1 MDCLIHYLI
10 CLLNAASTSSA
21 ALFHLQP
28 CSAACHA
35 TRRRNLPTVLLPSLH
50 VFPAF
55 IVLCGK
61 LVFIDCLVP
70 SLPRLPSTWCKHAAS
85 FSFAALSYLPPWRA
99 LLSCHKMKQDE
110 GFTCCY
116 FYHPLLLFLYL
127 LCSIVCLGCDFACD
141 IYTKV

>member
-55 IVLCGK
+55 VVLCGNLFSSTASSPAS
-61 LVFIDCLVP
+61 LVFHLPGASMQPP
-70 SLPRLPSTWCKHAAS
+70 SLLLPYPIYRRGELTI
-85 FSFAALSYLPPWRA
+85 LP
-99 LLSCHKMKQDE
+99 QDE
-110 GFTCCY
+110 EFTCCY
-116 FYHPLLLFLYL
+116 FYRPLLLSLYL
-127 LCSIVCLGCDFACD
+127 LCNIIYLGCDFACD